1 VKFLLLL
8 PALLLAAP
16 AHAALRLPSQP
27 NSGQHVVDLAD
38 LITPEDEAR
47 IQETAQQLWEQE
59 QVQLVVASIDSMARY
74 GGARMTIDDF
84 ASSLYTHWAM
94 EGSAGREADESRNI
108 LLLVSRLDRKA
119 RIHLGEGWGYTK
131 DPESWDIMQKH
142 LVPSFKRDKH
152 SSGLAF
158 GAVALDHMVRGLNP
172 PRPPLTLDDIML
184 FGGGGALL
192 LFTVISM
199 VRTGTSGWAWAFWGV
214 VFSILWFIIT
224 LLFTPRRG
232 YRNDWGSSYS
242 SGSSWSGGSS
252 GSSGSSSSSSGGGA
266 TGSW

>member
-1 VKFLLLL
+1 MKFLLLL

-38 LITPEDEAR
+38 LITPEDEAQ
-47 IQETAQQLWEQE
+47 IQELAQQLWEQE
-59 QVQLVVASIDSMARY
+59 RVQLVVASIDSMVQY

-94 EGSAGREADESRNI
+94 GDPAGREADESRNI

-119 RIHLGEGWGYTK
+119 RIHMGGGWGYTK
-131 DPESWDIMQKH
+131 DPECWNLMEQH
-142 LVPSFKRDKH
+142 LVPSFKRDRY

-158 GAVALDHMVRGLNP
+158 GAAALDRMVRGLNP
-172 PRPPLTLDDIML
+172 PRPPLTQEDIML

-214 VFSILWFIIT
+214 VFSILWFIIK
-224 LLFTPRRG
+224 LLFTPRR
-232 YRNDWGSSYS
+232 RHHSHWGSSYS
-242 SGSSWSGGSS
+242 SGSSWSSGSS
-252 GSSGSSSSSSGGGA
+252 RSSGSSSSSRGGGA